1 LTPDTNKCQFCSYR
15 SLCDRGSSPGDFEH
29 FSDLDEI
36 GMDDLI
42 IDIEQVS
49 ELEF

>member
-1 LTPDTNKCQFCSYR
+1 MDLSKCQFCSYR
-15 SLCDRGSSPGDFEH
+15 SLCDRGSRPGDFEL

-36 GMDDLI
+36 EGIDFQL
-42 IDIEQVS
+42 DIEQVS